1 MTAKSRRAARASL
14 MIGATFFLT
23 SAIGQVALVPPT
35 IAPYQSYAEI
45 LAAAP
50 PSAWRTPDPHNV
62 IYLEIA
68 GGRVVIEL
76 APHVAPNHV
85 ANIRTLI
92 REHYFDG
99 LAIVRSQD
107 NYVVQWGE
115 PVDMVP
121 PKAMKTAKK
130 NLPPEFERSLSPA
143 EFAAFAF
150 DRLPDVDGYAP
161 QTGFA
166 SGFPAGRDPK
176 RQAVWLA
183 HCYGTIGVGRGGEST
198 SGSGASLYAVTGHA
212 PRHLDRNITVVG
224 RVLQGMPLLSVMPRG
239 TKALGFYEKAS
250 EYAPIKSIRV
260 AADVPVGERTNLEV
274 IRTDTPSFARAVEA
288 LRNRGGD
295 WFKVPAGHVELCNV
309 PIAVRASA
317 PVADKSATK

>member
-1 MTAKSRRAARASL
+1 MTAKFSRAARASVTV
-14 MIGATFFLT
+14 GTTFFLT
-23 SAIGQVALVPPT
+23 YAFGQAVPAPPNA
-35 IAPYQSYAEI
+35 APYQSYAEI

-50 PSAWRTPDPHNV
+50 ASAWRTPDPQNV
-62 IYLEIA
+62 IYLEIPA
-68 GGRVVIEL
+68 GRVVIEL
-76 APHVAPNHV
+76 APHLAPNHV
-85 ANIRTLI
+85 ANIRTLV
-92 REHYFDG
+92 RENYFDG

-115 PVDMVP
+115 PVDTVP

-130 NLPPEFERSLSPA
+130 NLPPEFERLLSPA
-143 EFAAFAF
+143 EFGAFAF

-161 QTGFA
+161 QAGFA
-166 SGFPAGRDPK
+166 SGFAAGRDPK

-183 HCYGTIGVGRGGEST
+183 HCYGTIGVGRGGEAT

-239 TKALGFYEKAS
+239 TRALGFYEKAS
-250 EYAPIKSIRV
+250 EFAPIKSIRI
-260 AADVPVGERTNLEV
+260 AADVPLMERTELEV
-274 IRTDTPSFARAVEA
+274 IRTDTPTFTRAVDA

-309 PIAVRASA
+309 PLAVRVKPA
-317 PVADKSATK
+317 K